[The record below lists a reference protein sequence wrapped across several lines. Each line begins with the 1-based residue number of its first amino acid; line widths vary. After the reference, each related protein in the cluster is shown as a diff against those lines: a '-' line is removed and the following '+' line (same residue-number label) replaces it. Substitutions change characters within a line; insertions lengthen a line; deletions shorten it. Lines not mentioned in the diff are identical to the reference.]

1 MTTKGTAESTL
12 SRRTFCA
19 LAGAGTFALGLGLA
33 GCGQDAADDE
43 AGSAVDS
50 DEARAVEKASTGDYV
65 LRDRKSIYAD
75 DDEDSVV
82 VMYLTV
88 RRGNSGESTD
98 HTWEEINAHSKYWYE
113 EQGVAQYACE
123 AILQI
128 GDETGPL
135 PEQLGYTALAPNA
148 TVKIR
153 GQSSTYYSQKN
164 YKIALKKDKGSW
176 RDQTVINL
184 NKHQQEGM
192 RFRNKLAFDLLK
204 MVPQMT
210 SCRTQ
215 FVHLYV
221 CDQTQDGTNAVFED
235 YGLYTQVE
243 QLSKTYLKNHDM
255 DRYGQLYKIESFEY
269 YRYPEALKLKTDP
282 TYDEA
287 VFNEV
292 LESKGNDDHTKLL
305 AMLDEVNDY
314 ATPIEDTLAKWFDV
328 DNLVYWMAFHML
340 VGNYD
345 VQSRNGFL
353 YSPQNIEKFFVLSW
367 DNDGCLF
374 RKEWEVRGRI
384 EGTEWE
390 RGASNYWGMVLFNR
404 ALRLPDFRA
413 ALDAAVED
421 LLANYLGQEHLE
433 EMIRGYRETVEPFVY
448 AQPDM
453 LSAPLTAQEYDV
465 VAQAIPEE
473 VQLNYESYLES
484 LQKPMPFYISTP
496 VLEDGELA
504 LSWDAS
510 YDFDGEMISY
520 RVTLAR
526 DPDLADVVATEDDLI
541 IPQLS
546 VDDPGEGQYFLKV
559 EATNESGYTQ
569 VAFDTYVR
577 TDDTALGKAYGTLCF
592 YIMAD
597 GSVVLDGGYVDED
610 SDAGDVEGADESAE
624 ANDTEGAGDSGAAD
638 EAANA
643 GDVAEADVTKGS
655 GDSTEADRAKDAGDV
670 AAAEGAAA
678 AGGHESAEDASDVA
692 ETDDS
697 QAVAQPGATK
707 AGEGR

>member
-1 MTTKGTAESTL
+1 MTTQQMAGDTL

-19 LAGAGTFALGLGLA
+19 LAGAGAFALGLGLA
-33 GCGQDAADDE
+33 GCGQDVADEE
-43 AGSAVDS
+43 ASDASGSDK
-50 DEARAVEKASTGDYV
+50 ARAVEKAPAGDYV

-135 PEQLGYTALAPNA
+135 PEELGYTALAPNA
-148 TVKIR
+148 TVKVR
-153 GQSSTYYSQKN
+153 GQSSSYYSQKN
-164 YKIALKKDKGSW
+164 YKISLKKDKGSW

-192 RFRNKLAFDLLK
+192 RFRNKFAFDLLK
-204 MVPQMT
+204 TIPQTT

-243 QLSKTYLKNHDM
+243 QLNKTYLRNHDM
-255 DRYGQLYKIESFEY
+255 DRYGQLYKVESFEY

-282 TYDEA
+282 TYDEVA
-287 VFNEV
+287 FNEV

-328 DNLVYWMAFHML
+328 ENLVYWMAFHML

-345 VQSRNGFL
+345 VQSRNAFL
-353 YSPQNIEKFFVLSW
+353 YSPQNVEKFFVLSW

-374 RKEWEVRGRI
+374 RKEWEVRERL
-384 EGTEWE
+384 EGMEWE
-390 RGASNYWGMVLFNR
+390 RGVSNYWGMVLFNR

-421 LLANYLGQEHLE
+421 LVANYLGQEHLE
-433 EMIRGYRETVEPFVY
+433 EMVRGYRAVVEPYVY

-453 LSAPLTAQEYDV
+453 LSAPLSAEQYNE
-465 VAQAIPEE
+465 VAQAISGE
-473 VQLNYESYLES
+473 VQLNYEDYRASLEKS
-484 LQKPMPFYISTP
+484 LPFYIATP
-496 VLEDGELA
+496 VLEDGT
-504 LSWDAS
+504 LSMGWDAS

-520 RVTLAR
+520 RATLAR
-526 DPDLADVVATEDDLI
+526 DPDFADVLTMEENLVV
-541 IPQLS
+541 PQLS
-546 VDDPGEGQYFLKV
+546 VEDPGEGQYFLKV
-559 EATNESGYTQ
+559 EATNASGYTQ

-577 TDDTALGKAYGTLCF
+577 VDNSASGKVYGTLCF

-597 GSVVLDGGYVDED
+597 GSVVLDGGYVDTD
-610 SDAGDVEGADESAE
+610 SD
-624 ANDTEGAGDSGAAD
+624 
-638 EAANA
+638 
-643 GDVAEADVTKGS
+643 DVAPATDE
-655 GDSTEADRAKDAGDV
+655 
-670 AAAEGAAA
+670 AEGA
-678 AGGHESAEDASDVA
+678 SP
-692 ETDDS
+692 T
-697 QAVAQPGATK
+697 GATAEPSATK
-707 AGEGR
+707 TGEER

>member
-1 MTTKGTAESTL
+1 MTTQQMAGGTL

-19 LAGAGTFALGLGLA
+19 LAGAGAFALGLGLA
-33 GCGQDAADDE
+33 GCGQDVADEGASDVS
-43 AGSAVDS
+43 GS
-50 DEARAVEKASTGDYV
+50 DEARAVEKAPTGDYV

-135 PEQLGYTALAPNA
+135 PEELGYTALAPNA
-148 TVKIR
+148 TVKVR
-153 GQSSTYYSQKN
+153 GQSSSYYSQKN
-164 YKIALKKDKGSW
+164 YKISLKKDKGSW

-192 RFRNKLAFDLLK
+192 RFRNKFAFDLLK
-204 MVPQMT
+204 TIPQTT

-221 CDQTQDGTNAVFED
+221 CDQTQDGANAVFED

-243 QLSKTYLKNHDM
+243 QLNKTYLRNHDM
-255 DRYGQLYKIESFEY
+255 DRYGQLYKVESFEY
-269 YRYPEALKLKTDP
+269 YRYPEALKLKTDL
-282 TYDEA
+282 TYDEVA
-287 VFNEV
+287 FNEV

-328 DNLVYWMAFHML
+328 ENLVYWMAFHML

-345 VQSRNGFL
+345 VQSRNAFL
-353 YSPQNIEKFFVLSW
+353 YSPQNVEKFFVLSW

-374 RKEWEVRGRI
+374 RKEWEVRERL
-384 EGTEWE
+384 EGMEWE
-390 RGASNYWGMVLFNR
+390 RGVSNYWGMVLFNR

-433 EMIRGYRETVEPFVY
+433 KMVRGYRAVVEPYVY
-448 AQPDM
+448 TQPDM
-453 LSAPLTAQEYDV
+453 LSAPLSAEQYNE
-465 VAQAIPEE
+465 VAQAISGE
-473 VQLNYESYLES
+473 VQLNYEDYRASLEKS
-484 LQKPMPFYISTP
+484 LPFYIATP
-496 VLEDGELA
+496 VLEDGA
-504 LSWDAS
+504 LSMGWDAS

-520 RVTLAR
+520 RATLAR
-526 DPDLADVVATEDDLI
+526 DPDFADVLTMEEDLVV
-541 IPQLS
+541 PQLS
-546 VDDPGEGQYFLKV
+546 VEDPGEGQYFLKV
-559 EATNESGYTQ
+559 EATNASGYTQ

-577 TDDTALGKAYGTLCF
+577 VDNSASGKVYGTLCF

-597 GSVVLDGGYVDED
+597 GSVVLDGGYVDTD
-610 SDAGDVEGADESAE
+610 SDDAAPATDEADGTEAASEGGSASEDGVAAGSNA
-624 ANDTEGAGDSGAAD
+624 TKAGEDAAQAGAAD
-638 EAANA
+638 EA
-643 GDVAEADVTKGS
+643 
-655 GDSTEADRAKDAGDV
+655 
-670 AAAEGAAA
+670 EGA
-678 AGGHESAEDASDVA
+678 SP
-692 ETDDS
+692 T
-697 QAVAQPGATK
+697 GATAEPSATK
-707 AGEGR
+707 TGEER

>member
-1 MTTKGTAESTL
+1 MTTQQMAGDTL
-12 SRRTFCA
+12 SRRAFCA
-19 LAGAGTFALGLGLA
+19 LAGAGAFALGLGLA
-33 GCGQDAADDE
+33 GCGQDVADEE
-43 AGSAVDS
+43 ASDASGSDK
-50 DEARAVEKASTGDYV
+50 ARAVEKAPTGDYV

-135 PEQLGYTALAPNA
+135 PEELGYTALAPNA
-148 TVKIR
+148 TVKVR
-153 GQSSTYYSQKN
+153 GQSSSYYSQKN
-164 YKIALKKDKGSW
+164 YKISLKKDKGSW

-192 RFRNKLAFDLLK
+192 RFRNKFAFDLLK
-204 MVPQMT
+204 TIPQTT

-243 QLSKTYLKNHDM
+243 QLNKTYLRNHDM
-255 DRYGQLYKIESFEY
+255 DRYGQLYKVESFEY

-282 TYDEA
+282 TYDEVA
-287 VFNEV
+287 FNEV

-314 ATPIEDTLAKWFDV
+314 ATPIEDTLAKRFDV
-328 DNLVYWMAFHML
+328 ENLVYWMAFHML

-345 VQSRNGFL
+345 VQSRNAFL
-353 YSPQNIEKFFVLSW
+353 YSPQNVEKFFVLSW

-374 RKEWEVRGRI
+374 RKEWEVRERL
-384 EGTEWE
+384 EGMEWE
-390 RGASNYWGMVLFNR
+390 RGVSNYWGMVLFNR

-433 EMIRGYRETVEPFVY
+433 EMVRGYRAVVEPYVY
-448 AQPDM
+448 TQPDM
-453 LSAPLTAQEYDV
+453 LSAPLSAEQYNE
-465 VAQAIPEE
+465 VAQAISGE
-473 VQLNYESYLES
+473 VQLNYEDYRASLEKS
-484 LQKPMPFYISTP
+484 LPFYIATP
-496 VLEDGELA
+496 VLEDGT
-504 LSWDAS
+504 LSMGWDAS

-520 RVTLAR
+520 RATLAR
-526 DPDLADVVATEDDLI
+526 DPDFADVLTMEEDLVV
-541 IPQLS
+541 PQLS
-546 VDDPGEGQYFLKV
+546 VEDPGEGQYFLKV
-559 EATNESGYTQ
+559 EATNASGYTQ

-577 TDDTALGKAYGTLCF
+577 VDNSASGKVYGTLCF

-597 GSVVLDGGYVDED
+597 GSVVLDGGYVDTD
-610 SDAGDVEGADESAE
+610 SDDAAPATDE
-624 ANDTEGAGDSGAAD
+624 
-638 EAANA
+638 
-643 GDVAEADVTKGS
+643 
-655 GDSTEADRAKDAGDV
+655 
-670 AAAEGAAA
+670 AEGA
-678 AGGHESAEDASDVA
+678 SP
-692 ETDDS
+692 T
-697 QAVAQPGATK
+697 GATAEPSATK
-707 AGEGR
+707 TGEER

>member
-1 MTTKGTAESTL
+1 MTTQQMAGDTL
-12 SRRTFCA
+12 SRRAFCA
-19 LAGAGTFALGLGLA
+19 LAGAGAFALGLGLA
-33 GCGQDAADDE
+33 GCGQDVADEE
-43 AGSAVDS
+43 ASDASGSDK
-50 DEARAVEKASTGDYV
+50 ARAVEKAPTGDYV

-135 PEQLGYTALAPNA
+135 PEELGYTALAPNA
-148 TVKIR
+148 TVKVR
-153 GQSSTYYSQKN
+153 GQSSSYYSQKN
-164 YKIALKKDKGSW
+164 YKISLKKDKGSW

-192 RFRNKLAFDLLK
+192 RFRNKFAFDLLK
-204 MVPQMT
+204 TIPQTT

-243 QLSKTYLKNHDM
+243 QLNKTYLRNHDM
-255 DRYGQLYKIESFEY
+255 DRYGQLYKVESFEY

-282 TYDEA
+282 TYDEVA
-287 VFNEV
+287 FNEV

-314 ATPIEDTLAKWFDV
+314 ATPIEDTLAKRFDV
-328 DNLVYWMAFHML
+328 ENLVYWMAFHML

-345 VQSRNGFL
+345 VQSRNAFL
-353 YSPQNIEKFFVLSW
+353 YSPQNVEKFFVLSW

-374 RKEWEVRGRI
+374 RKEWEVRERL
-384 EGTEWE
+384 EGMEWE
-390 RGASNYWGMVLFNR
+390 RGVSNYWGMVLFNR

-413 ALDAAVED
+413 ALDVAVED
-421 LLANYLGQEHLE
+421 LLANYLGQERLE
-433 EMIRGYRETVEPFVY
+433 EMVRGYRAVVEPYVY
-448 AQPDM
+448 TQPDM
-453 LSAPLTAQEYDV
+453 LSAPLSAEQYNE
-465 VAQAIPEE
+465 VAQAISGE
-473 VQLNYESYLES
+473 VQLNYEDYRASLEKS
-484 LQKPMPFYISTP
+484 LPFYIATP
-496 VLEDGELA
+496 VLEDGT
-504 LSWDAS
+504 LSMGWDAS

-520 RVTLAR
+520 RATLAR
-526 DPDLADVVATEDDLI
+526 DPDFADVLTMEEDLVV
-541 IPQLS
+541 PQLS
-546 VDDPGEGQYFLKV
+546 VEDPGEGQYFLKV
-559 EATNESGYTQ
+559 EATNASGYTQ

-577 TDDTALGKAYGTLCF
+577 VDNSASGKVYGTLCF

-597 GSVVLDGGYVDED
+597 GSVVLDGGYVDTD
-610 SDAGDVEGADESAE
+610 SDDAAPATDE
-624 ANDTEGAGDSGAAD
+624 
-638 EAANA
+638 
-643 GDVAEADVTKGS
+643 
-655 GDSTEADRAKDAGDV
+655 
-670 AAAEGAAA
+670 AEGA
-678 AGGHESAEDASDVA
+678 SP
-692 ETDDS
+692 T
-697 QAVAQPGATK
+697 GATAEPSATK
-707 AGEGR
+707 TGEER

>member
-1 MTTKGTAESTL
+1 MTTQQMAGDTL

-19 LAGAGTFALGLGLA
+19 LAGAGAFALGLGLA
-33 GCGQDAADDE
+33 GCGQDVADEE
-43 AGSAVDS
+43 ASDVSGS
-50 DEARAVEKASTGDYV
+50 DEARAVEKAPAGDYV

-135 PEQLGYTALAPNA
+135 PEELGYTALAPNA
-148 TVKIR
+148 TVKVR
-153 GQSSTYYSQKN
+153 GQSSSYYSQKN
-164 YKIALKKDKGSW
+164 YKISLKKDKGSW

-192 RFRNKLAFDLLK
+192 RFRNKFAFDLLK
-204 MVPQMT
+204 TIPQTT

-221 CDQTQDGTNAVFED
+221 CDQTQDGANAVFED

-243 QLSKTYLKNHDM
+243 QLSKTYLRNHDM
-255 DRYGQLYKIESFEY
+255 DRYGQLYKVESFEY

-282 TYDEA
+282 TYDEVA
-287 VFNEV
+287 FNEV
-292 LESKGNDDHTKLL
+292 LESKGNDNHTKLL

-328 DNLVYWMAFHML
+328 ENLVYWMAFHML

-345 VQSRNGFL
+345 VQSRNAFL
-353 YSPQNIEKFFVLSW
+353 YSPQNVEKFFVLSW

-374 RKEWEVRGRI
+374 RKEWEVRERL
-384 EGTEWE
+384 EGMEWE
-390 RGASNYWGMVLFNR
+390 RGVSNYWGMVLFNR

-433 EMIRGYRETVEPFVY
+433 EMVRGYRAVVEPYVY

-453 LSAPLTAQEYDV
+453 LSAPLSAEQYNE
-465 VAQAIPEE
+465 VAQAISGE
-473 VQLNYESYLES
+473 VQLNYEDYRASLEKS
-484 LQKPMPFYISTP
+484 LPFYIATP
-496 VLEDGELA
+496 VLEDGT
-504 LSWDAS
+504 LSMGWDAS

-520 RVTLAR
+520 RATLAR
-526 DPDLADVVATEDDLI
+526 DPDFADVLTMEEDLVV
-541 IPQLS
+541 PQLS
-546 VDDPGEGQYFLKV
+546 VEDPGEGQYFLKV
-559 EATNESGYTQ
+559 EATNASGYTQ

-577 TDDTALGKAYGTLCF
+577 VDNSASGKVYGTLCF

-597 GSVVLDGGYVDED
+597 GSVVLDGGYVDTD
-610 SDAGDVEGADESAE
+610 SDDAAPATDEADGTEAASEDGAAAGSNA
-624 ANDTEGAGDSGAAD
+624 TKAGEDAVQAGAAD
-638 EAANA
+638 EA
-643 GDVAEADVTKGS
+643 
-655 GDSTEADRAKDAGDV
+655 
-670 AAAEGAAA
+670 EGA
-678 AGGHESAEDASDVA
+678 SP
-692 ETDDS
+692 T
-697 QAVAQPGATK
+697 GATAEPSATK
-707 AGEGR
+707 TGEER

>member
-1 MTTKGTAESTL
+1 MTTQQMAGGPL

-19 LAGAGTFALGLGLA
+19 LAGAGAFALGLGLA
-33 GCGQDAADDE
+33 GCGQDVADEE
-43 AGSAVDS
+43 ASDVSGS
-50 DEARAVEKASTGDYV
+50 DEARAVEKAPAGDYV

-135 PEQLGYTALAPNA
+135 PEELGYTALAPNA
-148 TVKIR
+148 TVKVR
-153 GQSSTYYSQKN
+153 GQSSSYYSQKN
-164 YKIALKKDKGSW
+164 YKISLKKDKGSW

-192 RFRNKLAFDLLK
+192 RFRNKFAFDLLK
-204 MVPQMT
+204 TIPQTT

-221 CDQTQDGTNAVFED
+221 CDQTQDGANAVFED

-243 QLSKTYLKNHDM
+243 QLNKTYLRNHDM
-255 DRYGQLYKIESFEY
+255 DRYGQLYKVESFEY
-269 YRYPEALKLKTDP
+269 YRYPEALKLKTDL
-282 TYDEA
+282 TYDEVA
-287 VFNEV
+287 FNEV

-328 DNLVYWMAFHML
+328 ENLVYWMAFHML

-345 VQSRNGFL
+345 VQSRNAFL
-353 YSPQNIEKFFVLSW
+353 YSPQNVEKFFVLSW

-374 RKEWEVRGRI
+374 RKEWEVRERL
-384 EGTEWE
+384 EGMEWE
-390 RGASNYWGMVLFNR
+390 RGVSNYWGMVLFNR

-421 LLANYLGQEHLE
+421 LVANYLGQEHLE
-433 EMIRGYRETVEPFVY
+433 EMVRGYRAVVEPYVY

-453 LSAPLTAQEYDV
+453 LSAPLSAEQYNE
-465 VAQAIPEE
+465 VAQAISGE
-473 VQLNYESYLES
+473 VQLNYEDYRASLEKS
-484 LQKPMPFYISTP
+484 LPFYIATP
-496 VLEDGELA
+496 VLEDGT
-504 LSWDAS
+504 LSMGWDAS

-520 RVTLAR
+520 RATLAR
-526 DPDLADVVATEDDLI
+526 DPDFADVLTMEEDLVV
-541 IPQLS
+541 PQLS
-546 VDDPGEGQYFLKV
+546 VEDPGEGQYFLKV
-559 EATNESGYTQ
+559 EATNASGYTQ

-577 TDDTALGKAYGTLCF
+577 VDNSASGKVYGTLCF

-597 GSVVLDGGYVDED
+597 GSVVLDGGYVDTD
-610 SDAGDVEGADESAE
+610 SDDAALATDE
-624 ANDTEGAGDSGAAD
+624 
-638 EAANA
+638 
-643 GDVAEADVTKGS
+643 
-655 GDSTEADRAKDAGDV
+655 
-670 AAAEGAAA
+670 AEGA
-678 AGGHESAEDASDVA
+678 SP
-692 ETDDS
+692 T
-697 QAVAQPGATK
+697 GATAEPSATK
-707 AGEGR
+707 TGEER

>member
-1 MTTKGTAESTL
+1 MTTQQMAGDTL

-19 LAGAGTFALGLGLA
+19 LAGAGAFALGLGLA
-33 GCGQDAADDE
+33 GCGQDVADDE
-43 AGSAVDS
+43 AGDAADP
-50 DEARAVEKASTGDYV
+50 DEARAVEKAPAGDYV

-113 EQGVAQYACE
+113 EQGVTQYACE

-135 PEQLGYTALAPNA
+135 PEELGFTALAPNA
-148 TVKIR
+148 TVKVR
-153 GQSSTYYSQKN
+153 GQSSSYYSQKN
-164 YKIALKKDKGSW
+164 YKISLKKDKGSW

-204 MVPQMT
+204 TIPQT
-210 SCRTQ
+210 TACRTQ

-235 YGLYTQVE
+235 YGLYTQVG
-243 QLSKTYLKNHDM
+243 QLNKTYLKNHDM
-255 DRYGQLYKIESFEY
+255 DRYGQLYKVEFFEY

-282 TYDEA
+282 TYDEVA
-287 VFNEV
+287 FNEV

-328 DNLVYWMAFHML
+328 ENLVYWMAFHML

-345 VQSRNGFL
+345 VQSRNAFL
-353 YSPQNIEKFFVLSW
+353 YSPQNVEKFFVLSW

-374 RKEWEVRGRI
+374 RKEWEVRERL
-384 EGTEWE
+384 EGMEWE
-390 RGASNYWGMVLFNR
+390 RGVSNYWGMVLFNR

-413 ALDAAVED
+413 TLDAAVED
-421 LLANYLGQEHLE
+421 LLANYLVQECLE
-433 EMIRGYRETVEPFVY
+433 EMVRGYRAVVEPYVY

-453 LSAPLTAQEYDV
+453 LSAPLSAEQYNE
-465 VAQAIPEE
+465 VAQAIPGE
-473 VQLNYESYLES
+473 VQLNYEDYRASLE
-484 LQKPMPFYISTP
+484 KPLPFYIGTP
-496 VLEDGELA
+496 VLEDGA
-504 LSWDAS
+504 LSMEWDAS

-520 RVTLAR
+520 RATLAR
-526 DPDLADVVATEDDLI
+526 DPDFVDVLAMEEDLVV
-541 IPQLS
+541 PQLS
-546 VDDPGEGQYFLKV
+546 VEDPGEGQYFLKV
-559 EATNESGYTQ
+559 EATNASGYTQ

-577 TDDTALGKAYGTLCF
+577 VDNSASGKVYGTLCF

-597 GSVVLDGGYVDED
+597 GSVVLDGGYADED
-610 SDAGDVEGADESAE
+610 SDAGDAEGAS
-624 ANDTEGAGDSGAAD
+624 DSGAAD

-643 GDVAEADVTKGS
+643 GDAAEADKAKGVGDVATAEGATAAS
-655 GDSTEADRAKDAGDV
+655 GAESAKDAGDAAESDDEWV
-670 AAAEGAAA
+670 AAEP
-678 AGGHESAEDASDVA
+678 D
-692 ETDDS
+692 
-697 QAVAQPGATK
+697 ATK

>member
-19 LAGAGTFALGLGLA
+19 LVGAGTFALGLGLA
-33 GCGQDAADDE
+33 GCGQDVADDE
-43 AGSAVDS
+43 TGSAVDS
-50 DEARAVEKASTGDYV
+50 DEARAVEKAPTGDYV

-98 HTWEEINAHSKYWYE
+98 HTWEEVNAHSKYWYE

-135 PEQLGYTALAPNA
+135 PEELGYTALAPNA

-153 GQSSTYYSQKN
+153 GQSSSYYSQKN
-164 YKIALKKDKGSW
+164 YKISLKKGKGSW

-204 MVPQMT
+204 TIPQT
-210 SCRTQ
+210 TACRTQ

-221 CDQTQDGTNAVFED
+221 CDQTQDGANAVFED

-243 QLSKTYLKNHDM
+243 QLNKTYLKNHDM
-255 DRYGQLYKIESFEY
+255 DRYGQLYKVEYFEY

-282 TYDEA
+282 AYDEA
-287 VFNEV
+287 AFNEV

-314 ATPIEDTLAKWFDV
+314 AIPIEDTLARWFDV
-328 DNLVYWMAFHML
+328 ENLVYWMAFHML

-345 VQSRNGFL
+345 VQSRNAFL
-353 YSPQNIEKFFVLSW
+353 YSPQNVEKFFVLSW
-367 DNDGCLF
+367 DNDGCLL

-421 LLANYLGQEHLE
+421 LRANYLGQARLE
-433 EMIRGYRETVEPFVY
+433 EMVRGYRGTVEPFVY
-448 AQPDM
+448 ARPDM
-453 LSAPLTAQEYDV
+453 LITPLTAEKYDV
-465 VAQAIPEE
+465 VAQAIPGE

-484 LQKPMPFYISTP
+484 LQKPMPFFIATP

-526 DPDLADVVATEDDLI
+526 DPDFADVVAAEDGLI

-559 EATNESGYTQ
+559 DATNESGYTQ

-577 TDDTALGKAYGTLCF
+577 TDDTALGKVYGTLCF

-610 SDAGDVEGADESAE
+610 SDA
-624 ANDTEGAGDSGAAD
+624 AD
-638 EAANA
+638 EAAGGN
-643 GDVAEADVTKGS
+643 
-655 GDSTEADRAKDAGDV
+655 
-670 AAAEGAAA
+670 GA
-678 AGGHESAEDASDVA
+678 ESA
-692 ETDDS
+692 DDS
-697 QAVAQPGATK
+697 QAAAESGAAK
-707 AGEGR
+707 AGEQR

>member
-1 MTTKGTAESTL
+1 MTTQQMAGGPL

-19 LAGAGTFALGLGLA
+19 LAGAGAFALGLGLA
-33 GCGQDAADDE
+33 GCGQDVADEE
-43 AGSAVDS
+43 ASDASGSDK
-50 DEARAVEKASTGDYV
+50 ARAVEKAPAGDYV

-135 PEQLGYTALAPNA
+135 PEELGYTALAPNA
-148 TVKIR
+148 TVKVR
-153 GQSSTYYSQKN
+153 GQSSSYYSQKN
-164 YKIALKKDKGSW
+164 YKISLKKDKGSW

-192 RFRNKLAFDLLK
+192 RFRNKFAFDLLK
-204 MVPQMT
+204 TIPQTT

-243 QLSKTYLKNHDM
+243 QLNKTYLRNHDM
-255 DRYGQLYKIESFEY
+255 DRYGQLYKVESFEY
-269 YRYPEALKLKTDP
+269 YRYPEVLKLKTDP
-282 TYDEA
+282 TYDEVA
-287 VFNEV
+287 FNEV

-328 DNLVYWMAFHML
+328 ENLVYWMAFHML

-345 VQSRNGFL
+345 VQSRNAFL
-353 YSPQNIEKFFVLSW
+353 YSPQNVEKFFVLSW

-374 RKEWEVRGRI
+374 RKEWEVRERL
-384 EGTEWE
+384 EGMEWE
-390 RGASNYWGMVLFNR
+390 RGVSNYWGMVLFNR

-421 LLANYLGQEHLE
+421 LVANYLGQEHLE
-433 EMIRGYRETVEPFVY
+433 EMVRGYRAVVEPYVY

-453 LSAPLTAQEYDV
+453 LSAPLSAEQYNE
-465 VAQAIPEE
+465 VAQAISGE
-473 VQLNYESYLES
+473 VQLNYEDYRASLEKS
-484 LQKPMPFYISTP
+484 LPFYIATP
-496 VLEDGELA
+496 VLEDGT
-504 LSWDAS
+504 LSMGWDAS

-520 RVTLAR
+520 RATLAR
-526 DPDLADVVATEDDLI
+526 DPDFADVLTMEEDLVV
-541 IPQLS
+541 PQLS
-546 VDDPGEGQYFLKV
+546 VEDPGEGQYFLKV
-559 EATNESGYTQ
+559 EATNASGYTQ

-577 TDDTALGKAYGTLCF
+577 VDNSASGKVYGTLCF

-597 GSVVLDGGYVDED
+597 GSVVLDGGYVDTD
-610 SDAGDVEGADESAE
+610 SDDAALATDEADGTEAASEGGSASEDGAAAGSNA
-624 ANDTEGAGDSGAAD
+624 TKAGEDAVQAGAAD
-638 EAANA
+638 EA
-643 GDVAEADVTKGS
+643 
-655 GDSTEADRAKDAGDV
+655 
-670 AAAEGAAA
+670 EGASPA
-678 AGGHESAEDASDVA
+678 
-692 ETDDS
+692 
-697 QAVAQPGATK
+697 GATAEPSAIK
-707 AGEGR
+707 TGEER

>member
-1 MTTKGTAESTL
+1 MTTQQMAGDTL

-19 LAGAGTFALGLGLA
+19 LAGAGAFALGLGLA
-33 GCGQDAADDE
+33 GCGQDVADEE
-43 AGSAVDS
+43 AS
-50 DEARAVEKASTGDYV
+50 DASSSDKARAVEKAPTGDYV

-135 PEQLGYTALAPNA
+135 PEELGYTALAPNA
-148 TVKIR
+148 TVKVR
-153 GQSSTYYSQKN
+153 GQSSSYYSQKN
-164 YKIALKKDKGSW
+164 YKISLKKDKGSW

-192 RFRNKLAFDLLK
+192 RFRNKFAFDLLK
-204 MVPQMT
+204 TIPQTT

-215 FVHLYV
+215 FVHIYV

-243 QLSKTYLKNHDM
+243 QLNKTYLRNHDM
-255 DRYGQLYKIESFEY
+255 DRYGQLYKVESFEY

-282 TYDEA
+282 TYDQVA
-287 VFNEV
+287 FNEG

-328 DNLVYWMAFHML
+328 ENLVYWMAFHML

-345 VQSRNGFL
+345 VQSRNAFL
-353 YSPQNIEKFFVLSW
+353 YSPQNVEKFFVLSW

-374 RKEWEVRGRI
+374 RKEWEVRERL
-384 EGTEWE
+384 EGMEWE
-390 RGASNYWGMVLFNR
+390 RGVSNYWGMVLFNR

-413 ALDAAVED
+413 ALDGAVED

-433 EMIRGYRETVEPFVY
+433 EMVRGYRAVVEPYVY

-453 LSAPLTAQEYDV
+453 LSAPLSAEQYNE
-465 VAQAIPEE
+465 VAQAISGE
-473 VQLNYESYLES
+473 VQLNYEDYRASLEKS
-484 LQKPMPFYISTP
+484 LPFYIATP
-496 VLEDGELA
+496 VLEDGT
-504 LSWDAS
+504 LSMGWDAS

-520 RVTLAR
+520 RATLAR
-526 DPDLADVVATEDDLI
+526 DPDFADVLTMEEDLVV
-541 IPQLS
+541 PQLS
-546 VDDPGEGQYFLKV
+546 VEDPGEGQYFLKV
-559 EATNESGYTQ
+559 EATNASGYTQ

-577 TDDTALGKAYGTLCF
+577 VDNSASGKVYGTLCF

-597 GSVVLDGGYVDED
+597 GSVVLDGGYVDTD
-610 SDAGDVEGADESAE
+610 SDDAAPATDE
-624 ANDTEGAGDSGAAD
+624 
-638 EAANA
+638 
-643 GDVAEADVTKGS
+643 
-655 GDSTEADRAKDAGDV
+655 
-670 AAAEGAAA
+670 AEGA
-678 AGGHESAEDASDVA
+678 SP
-692 ETDDS
+692 T
-697 QAVAQPGATK
+697 GATAEPSATK
-707 AGEGR
+707 TGEER

>member
-1 MTTKGTAESTL
+1 MTTKGTAESML
-12 SRRTFCA
+12 SRRAFCA

-50 DEARAVEKASTGDYV
+50 DEARAVEKAPTGDYV

-204 MVPQMT
+204 TVPQMT

-221 CDQTQDGTNAVFED
+221 CDQTQDGANAVFED

-374 RKEWEVRGRI
+374 RKEWEVRGRV

-433 EMIRGYRETVEPFVY
+433 EMIRGYRGTVEPFLHV
-448 AQPDM
+448 QPDM
-453 LSAPLTAQEYDV
+453 LSTPLTAQEYDV

-610 SDAGDVEGADESAE
+610 SDADDA
-624 ANDTEGAGDSGAAD
+624 EGAGDSGTAEAD
-638 EAANA
+638 VTKDAGDSTEADDAEGAGDSGTADGAANA
-643 GDVAEADVTKGS
+643 GDVAEADK
-655 GDSTEADRAKDAGDV
+655 AKDAGDA

-678 AGGHESAEDASDVA
+678 AG
-692 ETDDS
+692 DS
-697 QAVAQPGATK
+697 EAVAQPGATK

>member
-1 MTTKGTAESTL
+1 MTTQQMAGDTL

-19 LAGAGTFALGLGLA
+19 LAGAGAFALGLGLA
-33 GCGQDAADDE
+33 GCGQDVADEE
-43 AGSAVDS
+43 ASDASGSDK
-50 DEARAVEKASTGDYV
+50 ARAVEKAPAGDYV

-135 PEQLGYTALAPNA
+135 PEELGYTALAPNA
-148 TVKIR
+148 TVKVR
-153 GQSSTYYSQKN
+153 GQSSSYYSQKN
-164 YKIALKKDKGSW
+164 YKISLKKDKGSW

-204 MVPQMT
+204 TIPQT
-210 SCRTQ
+210 TACRTQ

-243 QLSKTYLKNHDM
+243 QLNKTYLRNHDM
-255 DRYGQLYKIESFEY
+255 DRYGQLYKVESFEY

-282 TYDEA
+282 TYDEVA
-287 VFNEV
+287 FNEV
-292 LESKGNDDHTKLL
+292 LESKGNDDHAKLL

-328 DNLVYWMAFHML
+328 ENLVYWMAFHML

-345 VQSRNGFL
+345 VQSRNAFL
-353 YSPQNIEKFFVLSW
+353 YSPQNVEKFFVLSW

-374 RKEWEVRGRI
+374 RKEWEVRERL
-384 EGTEWE
+384 EGMEWE
-390 RGASNYWGMVLFNR
+390 RGVSNYWGMVLFNR

-413 ALDAAVED
+413 ALNAAVED
-421 LLANYLGQEHLE
+421 LVANYLGQEHLE
-433 EMIRGYRETVEPFVY
+433 EMVRGYRAVVEPYVY

-453 LSAPLTAQEYDV
+453 LSAPLSAEQYNE
-465 VAQAIPEE
+465 VAQAISGE
-473 VQLNYESYLES
+473 VQLNYEDYRASLEKS
-484 LQKPMPFYISTP
+484 LPFYIATP
-496 VLEDGELA
+496 VLEDGV
-504 LSWDAS
+504 LSMGWDAS

-520 RVTLAR
+520 RATLAR
-526 DPDLADVVATEDDLI
+526 DPDFADVLTMEEDLVV
-541 IPQLS
+541 PQLS
-546 VDDPGEGQYFLKV
+546 VEDPGEGQYFLKV
-559 EATNESGYTQ
+559 EATNASGYTQ

-577 TDDTALGKAYGTLCF
+577 VDNSASGKVYGTLCF

-597 GSVVLDGGYVDED
+597 GSVVLDGGYVDTD
-610 SDAGDVEGADESAE
+610 SDDAALATDEADGTEAASEGGSASEDGAAAGSNA
-624 ANDTEGAGDSGAAD
+624 TKAGEDAVQAGAAD
-638 EAANA
+638 EA
-643 GDVAEADVTKGS
+643 
-655 GDSTEADRAKDAGDV
+655 
-670 AAAEGAAA
+670 EGA
-678 AGGHESAEDASDVA
+678 SP
-692 ETDDS
+692 T
-697 QAVAQPGATK
+697 GATAEPSATK
-707 AGEGR
+707 TGEER

>member
-1 MTTKGTAESTL
+1 MMTKRTAESML

-19 LAGAGTFALGLGLA
+19 LAGAGTLALGLGLA
-33 GCGQDAADDE
+33 GCGQDVADDE

-50 DEARAVEKASTGDYV
+50 DEARAVEKAPTGDYV

-148 TVKIR
+148 TVKVR
-153 GQSSTYYSQKN
+153 GQSSSYYSQKN
-164 YKIALKKDKGSW
+164 YKISLKKDKGSW

-204 MVPQMT
+204 TVPQMT

-255 DRYGQLYKIESFEY
+255 DRYGQLYKVEYFEY

-292 LESKGNDDHTKLL
+292 LESKGSDDHTKLL

-314 ATPIEDTLAKWFDV
+314 ATPIEDTLARWFDV
-328 DNLVYWMAFHML
+328 ENLVYWMAFHIL

-345 VQSRNGFL
+345 VQSRNAFL
-353 YSPQNIEKFFVLSW
+353 YSPQNVEKFFVLSW

-384 EGTEWE
+384 EGMEWE

-404 ALRLPDFRA
+404 ALRLPAFRA

-421 LLANYLGQEHLE
+421 LLANYLGQDRLE
-433 EMIRGYRETVEPFVY
+433 EMIRGYRDTVEPFVY

-577 TDDTALGKAYGTLCF
+577 ADDTALGKAYGTLCF

-610 SDAGDVEGADESAE
+610 SDTGDA
-624 ANDTEGAGDSGAAD
+624 EGAGDSGAAD
-638 EAANA
+638 GAANL
-643 GDVAEADVTKGS
+643 GDSAEADK
-655 GDSTEADRAKDAGDV
+655 AKDAGD
-670 AAAEGAAA
+670 AATAEGATT
-678 AGGHESAEDASDVA
+678 AGGHESAKDAGDAAESDDA
-692 ETDDS
+692 RA
-697 QAVAQPGATK
+697 AVEPDATK

>member
-1 MTTKGTAESTL
+1 MTTKGTAESAL

-33 GCGQDAADDE
+33 GCGQDVADDE

-50 DEARAVEKASTGDYV
+50 DEARAVEKAPTGDYV

-148 TVKIR
+148 TVKVR
-153 GQSSTYYSQKN
+153 GQSSSYYSQKN
-164 YKIALKKDKGSW
+164 YKISLKKDKGSW

-204 MVPQMT
+204 TVPQMT

-243 QLSKTYLKNHDM
+243 QLGKTYLKNHDM

-269 YRYPEALKLKTDP
+269 YRYPEALKLNTDP

-287 VFNEV
+287 VFSEV
-292 LESKGNDDHTKLL
+292 LEPKGNDDHTKLL

-328 DNLVYWMAFHML
+328 ENLVYWMAFHIL

-345 VQSRNGFL
+345 VQSRNAFL

-374 RKEWEVRGRI
+374 RKEWEVRGRV
-384 EGTEWE
+384 EGMEWE

-404 ALRLPDFRA
+404 TLRLPDFRA

-421 LLANYLGQEHLE
+421 LLANYLGQERLE
-433 EMIRGYRETVEPFVY
+433 EMVRGYRDTVEPFVY

-610 SDAGDVEGADESAE
+610 SDAGDAE
-624 ANDTEGAGDSGAAD
+624 ADKAEDAGDAEGAGDSGAAD
-638 EAANA
+638 EVANA
-643 GDVAEADVTKGS
+643 GDSA
-655 GDSTEADRAKDAGDV
+655 EADRAKDAGDV
-670 AAAEGAAA
+670 ATAEGATT
-678 AGGHESAEDASDVA
+678 AGGHESAEDAGDAAEPGDARVA
-692 ETDDS
+692 AEPS
-697 QAVAQPGATK
+697 ATK
-707 AGEGR
+707 AGEER